1 MAKYQSKLNGILL
14 HLKFQ
19 EELAETALVEK
30 NRQLAVEEEKLSA
43 LRELM
48 NQTNQNLLAK
58 KEEGILPYELE
69 LYHRFIEQQKK
80 RVEQQ
85 ESTVQSLL
93 EEYEL
98 FREKL
103 ALAIKEKKVV
113 QKLESN
119 RQHTYLSKVEK
130 KDQQATDEIAGQSKR
145 TRR

>member
-19 EELAETALVEK
+19 QEMAETALAER

-48 NQTNQNLLAK
+48 GQTNQNLLAK
-58 KEEGILPYELE
+58 QEEGILPYELE

-80 RVEQQ
+80 SLEQQ
-85 ESTVQSLL
+85 ETAVQTLL

-113 QKLESN
+113 QKLDSN
-119 RQHTYLSKVEK
+119 RQHTYLTKLEK
-130 KDQQATDEIAGQSKR
+130 KDQQITDEIAGQSKR